1 MEIQKGEII
10 LYQREDGSAQ
20 LNVRVEGDTVWLT
33 QEQMSLLFG
42 KGRTTITEHI
52 SHIFEE
58 GELDEKEVCRKF
70 RQTTQHGVIEGK
82 TQEREVKHYNL
93 DVIISVGSRSL

>member
-70 RQTTQHGVIEGK
+70 RHTTQKV
-82 TQEREVKHYNL
+82 
-93 DVIISVGSRSL
+93 

>member
-58 GELDEKEVCRKF
+58 GELDENVVCRNF
-70 RQTTQHGVIEGK
+70 RHTTQHGAIEGK

-93 DVIISVGSRSL
+93 DVIISVGSRNL